1 MRPATPPALTRTP
14 PALTRTPPALT
25 KPFAFVL
32 AAGALLCA
40 PACETSTVFTTKL
53 ASDFAP
59 AGRTV
64 SVLGV
69 YKDGRMSEGGWA
81 ILKPHVLPALGGGVC
96 TPGYDVLAPADSP
109 LAQAIDDYTVA
120 DGPTDELLAQLAP
133 AARGDL
139 ILVLTLAGRLPV
151 QRKVDVTATPQSG
164 SAAPGGGAGGG
175 GGGRWSNVTPT
186 GPEDPNAL
194 DISASLYSVRDARS
208 VGLLA
213 LQYRGDSVN
222 EAMAKFGARLANTF
236 PRAVCADWNGDVKID
251 PERIRRIAA
260 Q

>member
-1 MRPATPPALTRTP
+1 MRRATFSATIKTSAL
-14 PALTRTPPALT
+14 
-25 KPFAFVL
+25 VL
-32 AAGALLCA
+32 AAAVLLA
-40 PACETSTVFTTKL
+40 ASACETSAAFTTKL

-59 AGRTV
+59 GGRTV

-81 ILKPHVLPALGGGVC
+81 ILKPHVLPALGGGAC
-96 TPGYDVLAPADSP
+96 MPGYDVLAPADSP
-109 LAQAIDDYTVA
+109 LAQAIDDYTIA
-120 DGPTDELLAQLAP
+120 DGPTDDLLAQLAP

-139 ILVLTLAGRLPV
+139 ILVLTLAGRLPTP
-151 QRKVDVTATPQSG
+151 RKVDVTATSQSA
-164 SAAPGGGAGGG
+164 SDPRSGGAAAG
-175 GGGRWSNVTPT
+175 GGGRWSNVAPT
-186 GPEDPNAL
+186 GPDDPNAL

-213 LQYRGDSVN
+213 LQYRGDSAE
-222 EAMAKFGARLANTF
+222 EAMAKFGARLANTL
-236 PRAVCADWNGDVKID
+236 PHAVCADWNRDVKID

>member
-1 MRPATPPALTRTP
+1 MRRGKLPAMIKTS
-14 PALTRTPPALT
+14 
-25 KPFAFVL
+25 
-32 AAGALLCA
+32 ALLPA
-40 PACETSTVFTTKL
+40 AAVLLSVSACETSAAFTTKF

-59 AGRTV
+59 GGRTV

-81 ILKPHVLPALGGGVC
+81 ILKPHVLPALGGGLC
-96 TPGYDVLAPADSP
+96 TPGYDILAPADSP

-139 ILVLTLAGRLPV
+139 ILVLTFAGRLPA
-151 QRKVDVTATPQSG
+151 QAKVDVTASPQSG
-164 SAAPGGGAGGG
+164 QDPRAAG
-175 GGGRWSNVTPT
+175 GGGRWSGVAPT

-194 DISASLYSVRDARS
+194 DISALLYSVHDARS

-213 LQYRGDSVN
+213 LQYRGQSVD
-222 EAMAKFGARLANTF
+222 EAMTKFGARLAQTL
-236 PRAVCADWNGDVKID
+236 PHAVCADWSRDVKID
-251 PERIRRIAA
+251 PDRIRRIAA